1 MALWGG
7 RFGAETQS
15 DVTRFSESISFDKRL
30 YRFDIEGSIAHVRML
45 AKQRII
51 PQDTAMNICDE
62 LKKICTDIEN
72 GEFEYNIKLEDIH
85 MHIESKLIEVLGAE
99 GARVHSG
106 RSRNDQVALDF
117 RMYLKDAIDKL
128 VKKLRQM
135 QTALVRRAAQDADA
149 IMPGFTHLQHA
160 QVVLFAHHLLAYVE
174 MFDRDVQRLIDARR
188 RIDVM
193 PLGSGA
199 LAGSTLPLDR
209 EFVCRELGFSMVS
222 RNSMDAVADRDFA
235 IELSAG
241 LSVIAMHFSRLSE
254 DLILWCSQEFGFVE
268 LDDAFCTG
276 SSLMPQKKNPDV
288 CELTR
293 GKTARVYGALTALL
307 TLCKGLPLTYNR
319 DLQEDKVALFD
330 ALDTIDQMLTVY
342 PPMIETMVVKRER
355 MTAAASDP
363 ALMATDLAEKL
374 VELGV
379 PFRDA
384 HHRVGAFVKWCRDYH
399 KKLDE
404 TSLDEMRKTIP
415 EATAD
420 FLQMFDPVKSA
431 ECRVLTGGTAPL
443 AVKKQLQFWLENLNV
458 AGVVLP

>member
-7 RFGAETQS
+7 RFSAQTQS
-15 DVTRFSESISFDKRL
+15 DVAVYSESISFDRRL
-30 YRFDIEGSIAHVRML
+30 YRHDIAGSKAHVEML
-45 AKQRII
+45 AHQGII
-51 PQDTAMNICDE
+51 PESSAAEIIAE
-62 LKKICTDIEN
+62 LDRILERIEQ
-72 GEFEYNIKLEDIH
+72 GDFKFGIELEDIH
-85 MHIESKLIEVLGAE
+85 MHIESALIDALGPE

-106 RSRNDQVALDF
+106 RSRNDQIALDL
-117 RMYLKDAIDKL
+117 RLYLRDETRKL
-128 VKKLRQM
+128 IAGVREFQR
-135 QTALVRRAAQDADA
+135 ALVERAAADADA

-174 MFDRDVQRLIDARR
+174 MLDRDAARLADTLK

-209 EFVCRELGFSMVS
+209 EFVRRKLGFTAIT
-222 RNSMDAVADRDFA
+222 RNSMDAVADRDFV
-235 IELSAG
+235 IELASDLAI
-241 LSVIAMHFSRLSE
+241 IAMHTSRLSE
-254 DLILWCSQEFGFVE
+254 DLILWCSQEFDFIE

-319 DLQEDKVALFD
+319 DLQEDKLAIFD
-330 ALDTIDQMLTVY
+330 ALDTVKAILRVY
-342 PPMIETMVVKRER
+342 PPMIASMRIKRDNMR
-355 MTAAASDP
+355 RAAADP

-379 PFRDA
+379 PFRSA
-384 HHRVGAFVKWCRDYH
+384 HHRVGSFVKWCREH
-399 KKLDE
+399 GCRLDE
-404 TSLDEMRKTIP
+404 ASLEEMRETIP
-415 EATAD
+415 EATPE
-420 FLQMFDPVKSA
+420 FLQLFDPEASA
-431 ECRVLTGGTAPL
+431 AKRRLAGGTGFEPVAAEL
-443 AVKKQLQFWLENLNV
+443 AAWRKRLAAEDER
-458 AGVVLP
+458 